1 MVSLDIVL
9 KYEIL
14 NFVFYVR
21 MVLDNLVPK
30 ICKCLY
36 QYNQLF
42 CNHCVYLYPVNY
54 MNILTMWEIEAEA

>member
-14 NFVFYVR
+14 NFVFYVM

-30 ICKCLY
+30 ICKCL
-36 QYNQLF
+36 
-42 CNHCVYLYPVNY
+42 
-54 MNILTMWEIEAEA
+54 